1 MNGTPVKTDYALD
14 VAGATFDSST
24 GCYNSQGSIVSG
36 TFAIDTT
43 TWPDGLTEF
52 QITATDSSDRSV
64 ESTVLTVANSNRAP
78 KFQWMSPITG
88 VTHTST
94 VRFSGLAQADPA
106 GTATVKHWCLK
117 FNGTLLANADPS
129 QVPFIEVADNFGSYN
144 PTTGCFQDGDGAIT
158 SAVLGLDFTW
168 LLADSESNA
177 AKRTAELQITID
189 DSSGRESTSGILT
202 VTAFL
207 GQLTFSVANNTEITP
222 SAYAPTPQV
231 VPGSAKSSAVS
242 VSWSAPPSGSAAA
255 IGYVAQVSS
264 DGGSTWSSREVSTT
278 RLDLT
283 ALAASSAT
291 VVKVAVKTAGG
302 TGPFGPSVVAAT
314 TGFHTQRLKV
324 LDASGAPVS
333 GGALTF
339 AMKGASGKSAS
350 ALGLTSTGLLSFAGA
365 PAGAALV
372 KLVGAKLADG
382 VYVSGTTEVVF
393 GAGTATIRL
402 PEHSPAKTTFKPL
415 MTFDS
420 INVAGVTIA
429 PAISFR
435 KREATNEF
443 IFEVRWSG
451 NPKGYESFSIS
462 GVTNDLG
469 VYEVGGF
476 MGNIGEPTVTAT
488 YDVHRWQYP
497 MERTFTISNSFMM
510 LPINFVPVIK
520 ANTPVVTGSVGTAV
534 KVSLTMDD
542 FGSSDTVNGLQV
554 KLIAPAGAKT
564 TNCGVSGNKAVLQGQ
579 TDSNGT
585 VKLKICA
592 TQSGK
597 YTFEADGALA
607 MGSITL
613 HVANAKPMAA
623 RALKLTSSAPGALA
637 ASWAAPEYLGGAKL
651 NYYQVTL
658 KPKAGGKSIVKKVT
672 SRSLKFSGL
681 AHATDYSVSVV
692 AVTKYGSSPAIVAV
706 GGVA

>member
-1 MNGTPVKTDYALD
+1 
-14 VAGATFDSST
+14 
-24 GCYNSQGSIVSG
+24 
-36 TFAIDTT
+36 
-43 TWPDGLTEF
+43 
-52 QITATDSSDRSV
+52 
-64 ESTVLTVANSNRAP
+64 
-78 KFQWMSPITG
+78 
-88 VTHTST
+88 
-94 VRFSGLAQADPA
+94 
-106 GTATVKHWCLK
+106 
-117 FNGTLLANADPS
+117 
-129 QVPFIEVADNFGSYN
+129 
-144 PTTGCFQDGDGAIT
+144 
-158 SAVLGLDFTW
+158 LGLDFTW

-177 AKRTAELQITID
+177 AKRTADLQITVD

-207 GQLTFSVANNTEITP
+207 GQLTFSVANNTEIAP
-222 SAYAPTPQV
+222 SVYAPTPQV
-231 VPGSAKSSAVS
+231 VPGSQKSSAVS
-242 VSWSAPPSGSAAA
+242 VSWLAPPIGSAPAS
-255 IGYVAQVSS
+255 GYVAEVSS
-264 DGGSTWSSREVSTT
+264 DGGSTWSSREVSST

-291 VVKVAVKTAGG
+291 VVRVAVKTADG
-302 TGPFGPSVVAAT
+302 TGPFGASVVAAT
-314 TGFHTQRLKV
+314 TGLHTQRLRV
-324 LDASGAPVS
+324 LDASGSPVS

-339 AMKGASGKSAS
+339 SMKSGSGKSAS
-350 ALGLTSTGLLSFAGA
+350 ALGLTSTGALSFAGA
-365 PAGAALV
+365 PAGSAML
-372 KLVGAKLADG
+372 KIVGAKLASG

-402 PEHSPAKTTFKPL
+402 PEHSPAKTTFKPK
-415 MTFDS
+415 MNFDEV
-420 INVAGVTIA
+420 NVAGVTIA

-435 KREATNEF
+435 RREANNEF

-451 NPKGYESFSIS
+451 NPKGYESFRIS
-462 GVTNDLG
+462 GITNDLG

-476 MGNIGEPTVTAT
+476 IGNIGEPTVTAT
-488 YDVHRWQYP
+488 YDAHRWQYP
-497 MERTFTISNSFMM
+497 MERTFTISNSFMIM
-510 LPINFVPVIK
+510 PINFVPVIK
-520 ANTPVVTGSVGTAV
+520 ADTPVVTGSVGTAV
-534 KVSLTMDD
+534 KVSLTMDA
-542 FGSSDTVNGLQV
+542 FGSNDSINGLQV

-564 TNCGVSGNKAVLQGQ
+564 TNCGVAGNKAVLQGQ

-613 HVANAKPMAA
+613 HVAKAKPMAVKS
-623 RALKLTSSAPGALA
+623 LTLTSSSPGALA

-681 AHATDYSVSVV
+681 AHATEYSVSVV
-692 AVTKYGSSPAIVAV
+692 AVTKYGSSPAVV
-706 GGVA
+706 SFGGVA